1 VVLDKL
7 PIQFGHCGP
16 FGIDYNQ
23 MFSSLLPEN
32 NQVWNP
38 QTDIIY
44 FAGKSSKLNDRHW
57 YVDNDN
63 GDAIFTGPIYNE
75 NNIELWSRQGETGP
89 AI

>member
-1 VVLDKL
+1 VILEKL

-23 MFSSLLPEN
+23 MFYTLLPEN

-38 QTDIIY
+38 QTDVIY

-57 YVDNDN
+57 YVDNSN
-63 GDAIFTGPIYNE
+63 GDAIFTGPTVNE
-75 NNIELWSRQGETGP
+75 ANVEVWSRQGETGP